1 MRGPT
6 YPRPHFCFPYLPIN
20 FLDFRSGSPPF
31 GGGECTSSLSHPIPF
46 FVPFSQITMIILS
59 AGASCGLAI
68 IAGIGAT
75 LTYAHRQYS
84 DVLAKWEKTN
94 LKIDAYVSA
103 KPKK

>member
-1 MRGPT
+1 
-6 YPRPHFCFPYLPIN
+6 
-20 FLDFRSGSPPF
+20 
-31 GGGECTSSLSHPIPF
+31 
-46 FVPFSQITMIILS
+46 MIILS

-75 LTYAHRQYS
+75 LTYAHRQLEYS

-94 LKIDAYVSA
+94 LKIEAYVSA